1 MIAPMIMTA
10 SHSLVM
16 DLPRMSHTACFVH
29 GADMPTRFSPAAMKV
44 VTVESTPN
52 PSAFLLKLDAPLEG
66 IASNGLR
73 GKTFRKGRC
82 PPSLTAALATEGVAS
97 IFAVQELLTISKEA
111 AASWESVLPPV
122 VDALGGA
129 SDALAAS
136 GSLLPS
142 SPVGAAAP
150 AVTGGVA
157 VRLQVSQK
165 IPIQVEAAG
174 WSGNWPPVRAKLS
187 ARFGSAMALLIDQ
200 SGDAFFRGR
209 AWLPRGLRYPELD
222 SSLGASA
229 TDGPGESERRAIGA
243 ALESELAEI
252 EAAYPDDRLAALV
265 HGSNAAERRKLQAA
279 DPEDTE
285 VLSLE
290 LVDRLMDEDAE
301 SEADGA
307 AGLTDALRRLAAFVA
322 SGQGQPGARRNAIA
336 YLGGTA
342 GRGGDL
348 VFDVIASAFKNE
360 RAAGLRR
367 TAGDALSDLGDERA
381 AGLATAAL
389 ADRSTLVRWR
399 AARILGELGEGVAVT
414 AALKQAQFD
423 EKAFECAFEMKDA
436 ARKVALRSEGRDGG
450 ARGPMWK
457 QIQDG
462 LAEGD
467 AA

>member
-10 SHSLVM
+10 SHSLVT
-16 DLPRMSHTACFVH
+16 DLPRMSTHTACFVH

-150 AVTGGVA
+150 AVTGGV
-157 VRLQVSQK
+157 
-165 IPIQVEAAG
+165 EAAG

-209 AWLPRGLRYPELD
+209 AWLPRGPR
-222 SSLGASA
+222 A
-229 TDGPGESERRAIGA
+229 TR
-243 ALESELAEI
+243 
-252 EAAYPDDRLAALV
+252 
-265 HGSNAAERRKLQAA
+265 
-279 DPEDTE
+279 
-285 VLSLE
+285 
-290 LVDRLMDEDAE
+290 
-301 SEADGA
+301 
-307 AGLTDALRRLAAFVA
+307 
-322 SGQGQPGARRNAIA
+322 
-336 YLGGTA
+336 
-342 GRGGDL
+342 
-348 VFDVIASAFKNE
+348 
-360 RAAGLRR
+360 
-367 TAGDALSDLGDERA
+367 
-381 AGLATAAL
+381 
-389 ADRSTLVRWR
+389 
-399 AARILGELGEGVAVT
+399 
-414 AALKQAQFD
+414 
-423 EKAFECAFEMKDA
+423 
-436 ARKVALRSEGRDGG
+436 
-450 ARGPMWK
+450 
-457 QIQDG
+457 
-462 LAEGD
+462 
-467 AA
+467 